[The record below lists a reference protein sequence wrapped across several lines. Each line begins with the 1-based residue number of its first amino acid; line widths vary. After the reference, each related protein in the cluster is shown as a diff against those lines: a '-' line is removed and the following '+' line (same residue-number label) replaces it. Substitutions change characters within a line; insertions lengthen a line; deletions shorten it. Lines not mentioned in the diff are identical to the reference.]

1 MQYKL
6 LALQFPLWDCHTPL
20 FLHKYC
26 TQSFKKRFLSL
37 KSQNRRVTAFQLA
50 SSADIESRS
59 KENQQHPHCFNRNTA
74 SKLWEPIIPH
84 AALTRH
90 TSILHSGWVPKI
102 KRQMSINWSKFPG
115 GPPNWPHAGAFTLW
129 GDARGACSA
138 CGRDSVGGSP
148 NRVYRRYQQ
157 EGARLFTVDIN
168 WSKRHSDWIK
178 GITYFQWRQYSTESS
193 CAASTLA
200 VFQGPTGYKPEQPHL
215 PHSWP
220 CFEQELGL
228 ENSRGHF
235 NLNYEIPYHRYSSL

>member
-50 SSADIESRS
+50 SSADVESRS

-74 SKLWEPIIPH
+74 SRLWEPIIPH

-115 GPPNWPHAGAFTLW
+115 GPPNWPHAGAFALW
-129 GDARGACSA
+129 GDAGGACSA
-138 CGRDSVGGSP
+138 SGRDSVGGGSP
-148 NRVYRRYQQ
+148 NRVYRRSSAGGSQALHGGHKLKQ
-157 EGARLFTVDIN
+157 ETFRLD
-168 WSKRHSDWIK
+168 KRNNLFPMKTIQHWIK
-178 GITYFQWRQYSTESS
+178 LCSFHSCSISRPNWIQAWATSPVPTADPASS
-193 CAASTLA
+193 
-200 VFQGPTGYKPEQPHL
+200 
-215 PHSWP
+215 
-220 CFEQELGL
+220 
-228 ENSRGHF
+228 R
-235 NLNYEIPYHRYSSL
+235 NLD